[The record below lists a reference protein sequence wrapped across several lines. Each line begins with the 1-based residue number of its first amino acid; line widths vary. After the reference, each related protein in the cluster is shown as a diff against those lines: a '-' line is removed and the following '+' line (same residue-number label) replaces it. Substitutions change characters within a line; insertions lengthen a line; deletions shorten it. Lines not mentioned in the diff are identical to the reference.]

1 MPLFKERAMAYPPIW
16 TRDELKLRHRLIG
29 LDEGDPLLA
38 GVVGVLGQGVQL
50 EDPRQLAHILV
61 RTLLQPQLKQNP
73 TAITVT
79 DVLITVNKN
88 KQMVAHNLS

>member
-1 MPLFKERAMAYPPIW
+1 MAYPPIW
-16 TRDELKLRHRLIG
+16 TSDELKLRINYGLIALG
-29 LDEGDPLLA
+29 EGDPLLLA
-38 GVVGVLGQGVQL
+38 GVGVLGQGVLL
-50 EDPRQLAHILV
+50 EDPGQLAHILV

-73 TAITVT
+73 TAIIVT